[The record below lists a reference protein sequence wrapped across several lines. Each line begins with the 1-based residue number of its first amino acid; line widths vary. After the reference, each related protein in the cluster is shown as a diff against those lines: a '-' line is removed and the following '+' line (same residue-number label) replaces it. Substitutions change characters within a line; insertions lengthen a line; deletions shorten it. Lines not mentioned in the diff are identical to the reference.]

1 MKLIKVFAV
10 LIIAAF
16 ILSAIPTPT
25 EGQGGK
31 REFKSTHLN
40 LKADDKLSPETEH
53 ANDTEAQK
61 KRVKAKYDNYGV
73 AKANRQWVDVGTW
86 TSDGVAGDF
95 TIKGTVVFNIWFEE
109 VDDGTDNSPDWQF
122 DLKQNDQSVAHVEK
136 DGTDSQPNKV
146 IEVTASVALSDDV
159 QVKAGDKLS
168 VYIQYRGWED
178 CDVYYDNIT
187 YDSGVKADMD
197 SLSIL
202 EAGSDK
208 GVYAKFFDAFGTNWD
223 KNGKFFC
230 SVSFS
235 GSTIY
240 GSEQTEVSDG
250 GDVQGDNGTTYK
262 TTMIKFNDAK
272 PSKGTSVTV
281 TISYFPAENGSAMG
295 WSYTFT
301 ATDSGSSGSSGGI
314 GGLGGSSSS
323 STSLIAVVVVVIA
336 LGGVGAFLYKKRQS
350 TEEFEGDEGE
360 YEEEEGDY
368 EEEEGDEGEE
378 EEEE

>member
-1 MKLIKVFAV
+1 MRLIKIFAV

-40 LKADDKLSPETEH
+40 LKANDILSPETEH
-53 ANDTEAQK
+53 KNDTEAQT
-61 KRVKAKYDNYGV
+61 KRVKAKYDSYPGV
-73 AKANRQWVDVGTW
+73 KTNRQWVDVGTW
-86 TSDGVAGDF
+86 TSDAVAGDF
-95 TIKGTVVFNIWFEE
+95 TIKGTVVFNIWFKEI
-109 VDDGTDNSPDWQF
+109 DDGTDNSPDWQF
-122 DLKQNDQSVAHVEK
+122 DLKQNDESVAHVEK
-136 DGTDSQPNKV
+136 DGTNSDPNKV
-146 IEVTASVALSDDV
+146 IEVTASVALTQDV

-197 SLSIL
+197 SLAIL
-202 EAGSDK
+202 KADSDN
-208 GVYAKFFDAFGTNWD
+208 GVYAKFFDAFGTGWD

-230 SVSFS
+230 SVSY
-235 GSTIY
+235 GGNTIY
-240 GSEQTEVSDG
+240 GNEQTEVSDG

-281 TISYFPAENGSAMG
+281 TISYFPVENGSAMG

-301 ATDSGSSGSSGGI
+301 ASDSGSSDSGGI
-314 GGLGGSSSS
+314 GGLGGSDSS
-323 STSLIAVVVVVIA
+323 STTIFAVVGVVVV
-336 LGGVGAFLYKKRQS
+336 LGGALAFFYKKKQS
-350 TEEFEGDEGE
+350 GEDE
-360 YEEEEGDY
+360 YEEEGEDY
-368 EEEEGDEGEE
+368 EEEEGEE
-378 EEEE
+378 EEDDEE